1 LIGRKEWEQVIS
13 MFSRHYYKNQIDAGR
28 LQVNVSALDV
38 GKPAGNAVIRI
49 TPRADENIIEELT
62 TDTSGKTQVVELA
75 APPVEFSQNPGEP
88 KPYTEYDLYVSLDG
102 YKPVIIEGTQ
112 ILPNTTALQN
122 VRLEPAVA
130 VGPQPQSIPISD
142 HTLWGVFPPKIPED
156 DVKPLP
162 DSTGFVVLPQPVV
175 PEFVIVH
182 QGVPADTSAP
192 NAWVY
197 FQDYIK
203 NVASSEIYSTW
214 PRECIKANVLA
225 ILSFTMNRI
234 YTEWYRGKGFDF
246 TVTNSTAYDQSFVY
260 GRNIYT
266 EISTIVDEL
275 FTTFVTKPGI
285 RQPLFTQYCDG
296 IRTQCPNWMTQ
307 WGSKALGD
315 QGYDSVSILRN
326 YYGQNIYL
334 MEAQKVSG
342 VPVSYPG
349 NPLQMGSQSPAV
361 RMIQEQLNAVSNN
374 FPAIN
379 KMRVDGYYS
388 DQTRTAVEA
397 FQRVFNLPVTGIVDF
412 ATWYRIS
419 NIYVAVTRMAEL
431 K

>member
-1 LIGRKEWEQVIS
+1 MK
-13 MFSRHYYKNQIDAGR
+13 SRYYNKNQIDTGR
-28 LQVNVSALDV
+28 LQVNVSALDI

-62 TDTSGKTQVVELA
+62 TDTSGKTQVIDLA
-75 APPVEFSQNPGEP
+75 APPVEFSQKPGEP
-88 KPYTEYDLYVSLDG
+88 KPYTEYDLYISLDG

-112 ILPNTTALQN
+112 ILPNSTALQD
-122 VRLEPAVA
+122 VRLSPSEITS
-130 VGPQPQSIPISD
+130 PQPLNVPISD
-142 HTLWGVFPPKIPED
+142 HTLWGNYPPKVPED

-182 QGVPADTSAP
+182 EGVPS
-192 NAWVY
+192 NASSRNLWVY
-197 FQDYIK
+197 FSDYIK

-214 PRECIKANVLA
+214 PRESIKANILA

-234 YTEWYRGKGFDF
+234 YTEWYRGKGYDF
-246 TVTNSTAYDQSFVY
+246 TVTNSTAFDQSY
-260 GRNIYT
+260 IHGRNIYT
-266 EISTIVDEL
+266 EISTAVDEL
-275 FTTFVTKPGI
+275 FTTFITRPGI

-296 IRTQCPNWMTQ
+296 VKSQCPKWMTQ

-315 QGYDSVSILRN
+315 QGYDSISILRN

-349 NPLQMGSQSPAV
+349 NPLQMGSEGSNV
-361 RMIQEQLNAVSNN
+361 RIIQEQLNTISNN
-374 FPAIN
+374 YPAIN
-379 KMRVDGYYS
+379 KIRVDGYYS
-388 DQTRTAVEA
+388 DQTRTAVET

-412 ATWYRIS
+412 ATWYKIS
-419 NIYVAVTRMAEL
+419 NIYVAVTKMAEL
-431 K
+431 M

>member
-1 LIGRKEWEQVIS
+1 MI
-13 MFSRHYYKNQIDAGR
+13 
-28 LQVNVSALDV
+28 
-38 GKPAGNAVIRI
+38 
-49 TPRADENIIEELT
+49 
-62 TDTSGKTQVVELA
+62 ELA
-75 APPVEFSQNPGEP
+75 APPVEFSQRPGEP
-88 KPYTEYDLYVSLDG
+88 KPYTEYDLYVSQDG
-102 YKPVIIEGTQ
+102 YKPVMIEGAQ

-122 VRLEPAVA
+122 VRLEPAVT

-142 HTLWGVFPPKIPED
+142 HTLWGIFPPKVPED
-156 DVKPLP
+156 AVKPLP

-182 QGVPADTSAP
+182 QGVPTDTSAP

-214 PRECIKANVLA
+214 SRESIKANVLA

-246 TVTNSTAYDQSFVY
+246 TVTNSTAYDQAFVY
-260 GRNIYT
+260 GRNIYA
-266 EISTIVDEL
+266 EISTVVDEI

-296 IRTQCPNWMTQ
+296 VRTQCPNWMTQ

-349 NPLQMGSQSPAV
+349 NPLQMGSEGPNV
-361 RMIQEQLNAVSNN
+361 RMIQEQLNAISNN

-388 DQTRTAVEA
+388 DQTRTAVET
-397 FQRVFNLPVTGIVDF
+397 FQRIFNLPVTGIVDF

-431 K
+431 I